1 MTIIYFTVCYRLQD
15 ERQRIEDLGGMVI
28 WLGTW
33 RVNGNLSVSRAIGDA
48 KDKKF
53 ITADADT
60 VSNIQ
65 SDYPLTGCILRMYT
79 PLP

>member
-1 MTIIYFTVCYRLQD
+1 MTIYNTSTVCCHIQD

-60 VSNIQ
+60 VSNTLLAI
-65 SDYPLTGCILRMYT
+65 IYT
-79 PLP
+79 EDV